1 MKADVFTY
9 FRSIVDR
16 FFEQFSDRCLVDK
29 RTSQNAENIEQ
40 AMVEMAVMFGDS
52 DKAVSAD
59 GTVDLYPDGIF
70 GVAPKGLDIQML
82 LDPFEELM

>member
-1 MKADVFTY
+1 
-9 FRSIVDR
+9 
-16 FFEQFSDRCLVDK
+16 
-29 RTSQNAENIEQ
+29 
-40 AMVEMAVMFGDS
+40 MVEMAVMFGDS

-82 LDPFEELM
+82 LDPFEKLM

>member
-16 FFEQFSDRCLVDK
+16 FFEQFSDQCLVVDK
-29 RTSQNAENIEQ
+29 RTSQNAEYIEQ
-40 AMVEMAVMFGDS
+40 ATVEMAVMSSDS
-52 DKAVSAD
+52 DNAVSAD
-59 GTVDLYPDGIF
+59 GAVGLYPDGIF

-82 LDPFEELM
+82 LDPFK